1 MPRLDLAMFAAMH
14 VTRGI
19 STSPSGYS
27 IERTAGLGSD
37 CVSEDV
43 SVASYL
49 EDGKAFRL
57 SGKFDEADISFL
69 HGIRACSYQ
78 QLSLL
83 IEYAWVAHYR
93 RDWSE
98 ALERWAAVSK
108 EFPLHPSGSVGVGRV
123 LLALNRLEEAEE
135 HVSVAMKEFPNDR
148 HLAAVFASI
157 GSAREDWS
165 EALRRWND
173 AYALDPHSE
182 VVAKG
187 RGVAIWQARME
198 AGDDDAPQS
207 VAIERMQ
214 DPEFSLSFARLRE
227 PGREL

>member
-135 HVSVAMKEFPNDR
+135 HVSVAMKEF
-148 HLAAVFASI
+148 LTI
-157 GSAREDWS
+157 GISPPF
-165 EALRRWND
+165 L
-173 AYALDPHSE
+173 LP
-182 VVAKG
+182 
-187 RGVAIWQARME
+187 
-198 AGDDDAPQS
+198 
-207 VAIERMQ
+207 
-214 DPEFSLSFARLRE
+214 
-227 PGREL
+227 